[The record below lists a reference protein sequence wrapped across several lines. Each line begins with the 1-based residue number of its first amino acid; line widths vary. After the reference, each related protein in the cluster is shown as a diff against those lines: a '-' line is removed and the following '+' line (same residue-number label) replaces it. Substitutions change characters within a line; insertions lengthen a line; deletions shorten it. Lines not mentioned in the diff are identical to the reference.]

1 MDKRRIVYLGNKASA
16 FGGTVT
22 TMETL
27 IGLLRSEGFE
37 VVSASSKRNKI
48 MRLLDMIFTF
58 FRNTSR
64 DSVVLIDTYSTQNFY
79 YAVTIGNLC
88 RLLRIPYIPI
98 LHGGNL
104 PERLVKSRNAS
115 WKLFN
120 GAEINV
126 APSQYLMEKFK
137 AEGYNNLTHI
147 PNVIDLQ
154 QYPFK
159 NRTRLEPKLLW
170 VRSFSQ
176 IYNPEL
182 AIELVQ
188 HLIQNG
194 IKAELCMVG
203 PDKDGT
209 LQKCKTIAADRNLP
223 VTFTG
228 KLEKQEWIDLAVDY
242 DIFINTTNFDN
253 MPVSVIEA
261 MALGLPVVTTNVGG
275 IPYLAKHDENA
286 MLVEPNNVEL
296 FYKAI
301 LDLLNNPAK
310 AEELSKKARSLVE
323 NFDWEVVKHSWLK
336 LLKA

>member
-27 IGLLRSEGFE
+27 IGLFLSEGYE

-48 MRLLDMIFTF
+48 IRLLDMIFTL
-58 FRNTSR
+58 FRNASR
-64 DSVVLIDTYSTQNFY
+64 ESIVLIDTYSTQNFY

-88 RLLRIPYIPI
+88 RLRGIPYIPI

-104 PERLVKSRNAS
+104 PARLIRSRKSS

-120 GAEINV
+120 GARINV
-126 APSQYLMEKFK
+126 APSVYLMERFK
-137 AEGYNNLTHI
+137 AEGYDKLIHV
-147 PNVIDLQ
+147 PNVIDLT

-159 NRTRLEPKLLW
+159 FRTHFKPKLLW
-170 VRSFSQ
+170 VRSFSD

-182 AIELVQ
+182 AIEVLEQ
-188 HLIQNG
+188 LIEKG

-203 PDKDGT
+203 PDKDGS
-209 LQKCKTIAADRNLP
+209 LQKCKTLAADKNLP

-228 KLEKQEWIDLAVDY
+228 KLEKSEWIELAREY

-253 MPVSVIEA
+253 TPVSVIEA
-261 MALGLPVVTTNVGG
+261 MALGLPVVSTNVGG
-275 IPYLAKHDENA
+275 IPYLAQHNENA
-286 MLVEPNNVEL
+286 VLVEPNEAEL
-296 FYKAI
+296 FSHAI
-301 LDLLNNPAK
+301 IDLLNHPEKAQQLAK
-310 AEELSKKARSLVE
+310 NARSLVE
-323 NFDWEVVKHSWLK
+323 NFDWKVVKQSWFD